1 MYKLD
6 QIVIFCGGFGA
17 RLKKVSKGVPKSL
30 IAINNKVFIEI
41 LIQNLSKF
49 NFKKVLLLCHYKGIR
64 FYKRYHNQRIN
75 GLLIEC
81 IIEKKPLGTLKSLI
95 NGKKKLDKYFLLSNG
110 DTFFDINIADL
121 YKKFDYKKNL
131 ILLGG
136 GKILTNDKLRYQN
149 LLIKKQL
156 LKKVYYSNKKNQ
168 TINTGLCIVNKK
180 VLDHVKKEDNS
191 FDKHLIKY
199 LTLKNKVQVEIYKK
213 NFIDIG
219 TPKDLN
225 YFTKNL
231 NYFTKKTAIFLD
243 RDGVI
248 NYDYGY
254 VYKKTNFIL
263 KKKVVEAIK
272 YLNDKNYSV
281 FIVSNQSGVGR
292 GYYSIRDVEK
302 LHYWLRAKLREN
314 GAHIDEIFY
323 APFYNRSALK
333 FTKNDRLL
341 RKPNI
346 GMINKAE
353 KKWNIDMKKSY
364 VIGDSSVD
372 KNLARNAKLKYV
384 NVNNNSNLLNIVKKI
399 CK

>member
-1 MYKLD
+1 ME
-6 QIVIFCGGFGA
+6 IHF
-17 RLKKVSKGVPKSL
+17 L
-30 IAINNKVFIEI
+30 ILTLQNYIKN
-41 LIQNLSKF
+41 LI
-49 NFKKVLLLCHYKGIR
+49 I
-64 FYKRYHNQRIN
+64 
-75 GLLIEC
+75 
-81 IIEKKPLGTLKSLI
+81 
-95 NGKKKLDKYFLLSNG
+95 
-110 DTFFDINIADL
+110 
-121 YKKFDYKKNL
+121 KKNL

-136 GKILTNDKLRYQN
+136 GKIITNDKLRYQN
-149 LLIKKQL
+149 LLVKKQQ
-156 LKKVYYSNKKNQ
+156 LKKIYYSKKKNQ
-168 TINTGLCIVNKK
+168 TINTGLSIVNKK
-180 VLDHVKKEDNS
+180 VLKYVKKEDNS
-191 FDKHLIKY
+191 FDKHLIKA
-199 LTLKNKVQVEIYKK
+199 LTLKNKIQVEIYKK

-231 NYFTKKTAIFLD
+231 NYFTKKPAIFLD

-254 VYKKTNFIL
+254 VCKKNNFIL
-263 KKKVVEAIK
+263 KKKVFEAIK

>member
-1 MYKLD
+1 M
-6 QIVIFCGGFGA
+6 
-17 RLKKVSKGVPKSL
+17 
-30 IAINNKVFIEI
+30 
-41 LIQNLSKF
+41 
-49 NFKKVLLLCHYKGIR
+49 
-64 FYKRYHNQRIN
+64 
-75 GLLIEC
+75 
-81 IIEKKPLGTLKSLI
+81 
-95 NGKKKLDKYFLLSNG
+95 
-110 DTFFDINIADL
+110 
-121 YKKFDYKKNL
+121 
-131 ILLGG
+131 
-136 GKILTNDKLRYQN
+136 
-149 LLIKKQL
+149 IKA
-156 LKKVYYSNKKNQ
+156 
-168 TINTGLCIVNKK
+168 
-180 VLDHVKKEDNS
+180 
-191 FDKHLIKY
+191 
-199 LTLKNKVQVEIYKK
+199 LTLKNKIQVEIYKK

-231 NYFTKKTAIFLD
+231 NYFTKKPAIFLD

-254 VYKKTNFIL
+254 VYKKNNFIL
-263 KKKVVEAIK
+263 KKKVFEAIK

-384 NVNNNSNLLNIVKKI
+384 NVNNNSNLLNIVRKI